1 MKCVKCFW
9 HDSYKVCPTCDHQI
23 HEERNYMKDGFLRCH
38 DRGAITHKY
47 AKTLET
53 TFYSRS
59 EEGSEKEDFFFHCCN
74 VVKIRIKNF
83 HVGLIFV

>member
-53 TFYSRS
+53 TFYSPS
-59 EEGSEKEDFFFHCCN
+59 TKENKIMIARYCFV
-74 VVKIRIKNF
+74 VVKVEIKRS
-83 HVGLIFV
+83 LILLCTI

>member
-1 MKCVKCFW
+1 
-9 HDSYKVCPTCDHQI
+9 
-23 HEERNYMKDGFLRCH
+23 MKDGFLRCH

-59 EEGSEKEDFFFHCCN
+59 EEGSEKEDCFFFI
-74 VVKIRIKNF
+74 VVM
-83 HVGLIFV
+83 